1 MVEVVDCPIERRVAL
16 KIQSA
21 LLILVD
27 SVVSFNPHGMHKL
40 LDEEEKL
47 CHPPE
52 GTPPCVAGVGIVIP
66 LLLVEPFLDPCSV
79 CGAPEP

>member
-21 LLILVD
+21 LLVLVY
-27 SVVSFNPHGMHKL
+27 SVVSFIPHGVHEL
-40 LDEEEKL
+40 LNEEEEL

-52 GTPPCVAGVGIVIP
+52 GAAPCVARVRIVIP
-66 LLLVEPFLDPCSV
+66 LLLVEPFLDPYSV
-79 CGAPEP
+79 CGSPEP